1 MKTCSLYGFIM
12 AICSAVLVLALYF
25 LGYHSDPAKLTSAKW
40 IGGIGGLAIAITVI
54 ILGVRA
60 RRAEVPENE
69 PFGYGSAFG
78 AVFMICLVNSVV
90 YSIFFYAYLAFIN
103 AGFTDM
109 IVQDTMDKMQAK
121 GISGTQLDNMEKGIR
136 FMSSPAMQS
145 ASSLIGGVIFGLIL
159 AAIIAAFMKR
169 PAPPV
174 AIRQV

>member
-1 MKTCSLYGFIM
+1 
-12 AICSAVLVLALYF
+12 
-25 LGYHSDPAKLTSAKW
+25 
-40 IGGIGGLAIAITVI
+40 
-54 ILGVRA
+54 
-60 RRAEVPENE
+60 VPENE